1 MGCMTDS
8 DRNVLRPI
16 PPQIRGEILFC
27 YLYRGMS
34 QQQISYVVLGKAL
47 NDPWA
52 AQVISTVLRAYGFH
66 QGRQRGKYPHVPREK
81 TLAFAYAYA
90 PEMYANGLEEG
101 TYDEF
106 LRRGENAEEEDDFE
120 LDMDTDADIDFDGI
134 FTPQQ
139 HSVPSNVRSY
149 SIPSNARQRVSPNPR
164 KKPGFD
170 WNIDWDFRLSDLPWR
185 AIGILAAVSVLIA
198 VIPSLFNTGKSLL
211 DRAGSFVSTE
221 YELEIFTYQNK
232 QYAGNQRFNKPDG
245 LCFRPDSGAYT
256 MGDFSGSD
264 LDGYGII
271 TGQNGELLQMGTFKN
286 SRQNGYG
293 ICRGG
298 DNVFYVGKFKNGTLK
313 GYGYCYN
320 NGVEQLVK
328 FKSVDADNAQ
338 YSGSVELIAQKIGSS
353 WYTEKGK
360 ALNMKN
366 STYKGITSIGDSRI
380 RIDDMEFYFGSG
392 NTAQFSDSDTAL
404 TWRYGFGSYNNS
416 GNGLKM
422 EYAGSGLTVH
432 HTYRYGNTTAT
443 NVYSA
448 TLSTR

>member
-1 MGCMTDS
+1 MARMTDS

-16 PPQIRGEILFC
+16 SPQIRGEILFC

-34 QQQISYVVLGKAL
+34 QQQIAYVVLGKAL

-66 QGRQRGKYPHVPREK
+66 QGRQRGKYGHVPREV
-81 TLAFAYAYA
+81 TLAFAHAYA
-90 PEMYANGLEEG
+90 PENYPDGLEEG

-106 LRRGENAEEEDDFE
+106 LRSRHLMDDEDDDE
-120 LDMDTDADIDFDGI
+120 IILDIDYDLPG
-134 FTPQQ
+134 TPQRRRMP
-139 HSVPSNVRSY
+139 SSSRPSTSPPKRKNVPS
-149 SIPSNARQRVSPNPR
+149 
-164 KKPGFD
+164 F
-170 WNIDWDFRLSDLPWR
+170 DWDFSLSDLPWR
-185 AIGILAAVSVLIA
+185 AIGVLAVVSVLIA

-211 DRAGSFVSTE
+211 DRAGSFVSVE
-221 YELEIFTYQNK
+221 YELEIFTYQND

-245 LCFRPDSGAYT
+245 LCFRIDSGSAYS
-256 MGDFSGSD
+256 MGDFTGSK
-264 LDGYGII
+264 LKGYGIV
-271 TGQNGELLQMGTFKN
+271 TGKNGELLQMGTFKK
-286 SRQNGYG
+286 SQLNGYG

-320 NGVEQLVK
+320 NGIEQLVK

-360 ALNMKN
+360 ALKMKN

-392 NTAQFSDSDTAL
+392 NTAQFSDSDTTL
-404 TWRYGFGSYNNS
+404 TWRYGFGSYNNN

-422 EYAGSGLTVH
+422 EYTGSGLTVQ

-443 NVYSA
+443 NLYSA
-448 TLSTR
+448 TISTR